1 MTIKPSKI
9 FDVYQD
15 RNRLYTQNL
24 TPKQSF
30 FQERLIKK
38 DNKELREWDP
48 KRSKLAAAILKGCN
62 NIFIRKGDIILY
74 LGASHGYTPSFV
86 SDIIG
91 EDGYIFALDL
101 APRTTRDLVFLCEK
115 RKNIIPI
122 MADANQPSL
131 YIDKVT
137 QADII
142 YQDIAQRNQ
151 AEIFLK
157 NINLFLKPGG
167 YGLLA
172 VKAKSIDIKK
182 KPKQIFTE
190 VRTLLEK
197 HTKVIDFKILDPFEK
212 DHCFIIVKKS

>member
-9 FDVYQD
+9 FEVYQD
-15 RNRLYTQNL
+15 RNRLYTINL

-30 FQERLIKK
+30 FQERLIKHGG
-38 DNKELREWDP
+38 KEFREWDP
-48 KRSKLAAAILKGCN
+48 RHSKLAAAILKGCN
-62 NIFIRKGDIILY
+62 NTFIRKGDIILY
-74 LGASHGYTPSFV
+74 LGASHGYTPSYV

-91 EDGYIFALDL
+91 ENGYIFALDL

-122 MADANQPSL
+122 LADANHPEDYQ
-131 YIDKVT
+131 DKIT

-142 YQDIAQRNQ
+142 YQDLAQRNQ

-172 VKAKSIDIKK
+172 VKARSIDIKR
-182 KPKQIFTE
+182 KPKQIFNE
-190 VRTLLEK
+190 VRTHLEK
-197 HTKVIDFKILDPFEK
+197 HTTVIDFRTLEPFQK
-212 DHCFIIVKKS
+212 DHAFIIVKKK

>member
-9 FDVYQD
+9 FDIYQD

-30 FQERLIKK
+30 FQEKLIKK
-38 DNKELREWDP
+38 NNKEYREWDP
-48 KRSKLAAAILKGCN
+48 RRSKLAAAILKGFS

-74 LGASHGYTPSFV
+74 LGASHGYTPSFI

-91 EDGYIFALDL
+91 STGCIFALDI
-101 APRTTRDLVFLCEK
+101 APRTTRDLIFLCEK

-122 MADANQPSL
+122 MADANQPNL
-131 YIDKVT
+131 YLDKVT

-167 YGLLA
+167 YALLA

-182 KPKQIFTE
+182 KPKTIFNE
-190 VRTLLEK
+190 IRSQLEK
-197 HTKVIDFKILDPFEK
+197 QTKVIDFKTLEPYQK
-212 DHCFIIVKKS
+212 DHAFIIIKT

>member
-1 MTIKPSKI
+1 MNINPSKI

-15 RNRLYTQNL
+15 RNRLYTINL

-38 DNKELREWDP
+38 GSKEFREWDP
-48 KRSKLAAAILKGCN
+48 RRSKLAAAILKGCH
-62 NIFIRKGDIILY
+62 NIFIRKNDIVLY

-91 EDGYIFALDL
+91 ENGYIFALDL

-122 MADANQPSL
+122 MADANQPNL
-131 YIDKVT
+131 YLDKVC

-142 YQDIAQRNQ
+142 YQDVAQRNQ

-167 YGLLA
+167 YALLA
-172 VKAKSIDIKK
+172 VKARSIDIKK
-182 KPKQIFTE
+182 KPKVIFNE
-190 VRTLLEK
+190 VRTFLEK
-197 HTKVIDFKILDPFEK
+197 HTKVIDFKTLEPYQK
-212 DHCFIIVKKS
+212 DHAFIIIKNV

>member
-15 RNRLYTQNL
+15 YNRLYTLNL

-38 DNKELREWDP
+38 DGKEFREWEP
-48 KRSKLAAAILKGCN
+48 RRSKLAAAILKGCS
-62 NIFIRKGDIILY
+62 NIFIRKGDVVLY
-74 LGASHGYTPSFV
+74 LGASHGYTPSFI
-86 SDIIG
+86 SDLVG
-91 EDGYIFALDL
+91 EEGCIFALDI

-122 MADANQPSL
+122 MADANQPNL
-131 YIDKVT
+131 YLDKVC

-151 AEIFLK
+151 PEIFLK
-157 NINLFLKPGG
+157 NIDLFLKPGG

-172 VKAKSIDIKK
+172 VKAKSIDIKR
-182 KPKQIFTE
+182 KPKGIFNE
-190 VRTLLEK
+190 VRSLLEK

-212 DHCFIIVKKS
+212 DHAFIIVKKL

>member
-15 RNRLYTQNL
+15 YNKLYTQNL

-30 FQERLIKK
+30 FQEKLIKK
-38 DNKELREWDP
+38 GNKEYREWDP
-48 KRSKLAAAILKGCN
+48 RRSKLAAAILKGCK
-62 NIFIRKGDIILY
+62 NIFIRKGDVILY

-86 SDIIG
+86 SDLIG
-91 EDGYIFALDL
+91 ENGSIFALDL

-122 MADANQPSL
+122 MADANQL
-131 YIDKVT
+131 DLFTDKVT
-137 QADII
+137 QVDIV

-151 AEIFLK
+151 PEIFLK
-157 NINLFLKPGG
+157 NINRFLKPNG

-182 KPKQIFTE
+182 KPKVIFNE
-190 VRTLLEK
+190 IRQFLEQ
-197 HTKVIDFKILDPFEK
+197 HSTVIDFKTLEPYQK
-212 DHCFIIVKKS
+212 DHAFIIIKKK